1 MNQLSPGATATMIQ
15 LRALA
20 PALVVALMSIGAQTP
35 PRPVPADRF
44 FDSNGMKIR
53 FVEQGQGDP
62 IVLIH
67 GYTGT
72 VERHWINNGIFADLA
87 KDHRVIALD
96 CRGHGKSDKPHDP
109 DAYRGEMAK
118 DIVRLLDHLQI
129 RRAHI
134 VGFSMG
140 AYITGQLLASV
151 PERFMTAT
159 LAGGGPARTWTPADD
174 EEAEASARE
183 MEGDTPFRSLILAVS
198 PPGARPPA
206 PEEIRKQAQP
216 LIEANDLKALAALNR
231 SLKGGTLVLTDT
243 QLRAIRVPVLAAIG
257 SEDRN
262 LARVRELEKLMPTLR
277 LVVVDGATHG
287 GSRGVLRRPEFV
299 AALRRFLK

>member
-1 MNQLSPGATATMIQ
+1 MIQ
-15 LRALA
+15 LRALG
-20 PALVVALMSIGAQTP
+20 PALAVALMSTVAQPP
-35 PRPVPADRF
+35 PRPDLADRF
-44 FDSNGMKIR
+44 FDSGGVTIR
-53 FVEQGQGDP
+53 FVELGQGDP

-72 VERHWINNGIFADLA
+72 LERHWINTGVFADLA

-118 DIVRLLDHLQI
+118 DVIRLLDHLQI

-140 AYITGQLLASV
+140 AYITGQLLASA
-151 PERFMTAT
+151 PERFLTAT
-159 LAGGGPARTWTPADD
+159 VAGGGPARTWTAADD
-174 EEAEASARE
+174 EQAEASARE

-198 PPGARPPA
+198 PPDAPPPT
-206 PEEIRKQAQP
+206 PEAIRKQAQP
-216 LIEANDLKALAALNR
+216 LIAANDLKALAALNR
-231 SLKGGTLVLTDT
+231 SLKGASLVLSDT
-243 QLRAIRVPVLAAIG
+243 QLTAVRVPVLAVVG

-262 LARVRELEKLMPTLR
+262 LPRVRDLAKVMPTLT
-277 LVVVDGATHG
+277 LSIVDGATHG
-287 GSRGVLRRPEFV
+287 GERGVLRRREFSE
-299 AALRRFLK
+299 ALRRFLK